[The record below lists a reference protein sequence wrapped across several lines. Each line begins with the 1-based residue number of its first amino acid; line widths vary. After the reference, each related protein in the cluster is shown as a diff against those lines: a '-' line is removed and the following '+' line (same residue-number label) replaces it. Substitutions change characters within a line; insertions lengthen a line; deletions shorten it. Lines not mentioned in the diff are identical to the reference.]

1 MNPHS
6 SLHSRTLSQFL
17 SITRR
22 QQRISG
28 TSLVQTRTWFGAWFC
43 LPCGHQV
50 EASPALSPQH
60 SVLIRSIQPDPG
72 VQMTSSSLGVSLPPS
87 ALSLSL
93 AFCPVTLSCLFSRWY
108 PVHARASVPIE
119 ANSQPRIR
127 PPLPGLGHVPIHKPV
142 TMAHRG
148 GEGRSVRY

>member
-22 QQRISG
+22 QQRVSG
-28 TSLVQTRTWFGAWFC
+28 TSLVQTRAWFGAWFR

-50 EASPALSPQH
+50 EATPALSPQH

-93 AFCPVTLSCLFSRWY
+93 AFSPVGTL
-108 PVHARASVPIE
+108 VHARASVPIE
-119 ANSQPRIR
+119 ANSRPKIR
-127 PPLPGLGHVPIHKPV
+127 SPLPGLGHLPIHKPITV
-142 TMAHRG
+142 AHHG
-148 GEGRSVRY
+148 GEGGSVRY